1 MLSIFAIMWVSRA
14 HLQPPC
20 PQLSLRINILSE
32 IHLPKV
38 PYKGLE
44 LRKPPRGLHKATQGQ
59 GRDKRSPDAPGAC
72 TATAMWVPI
81 SLRSVYTHLEKIS
94 YFRCSGTTSSRAIN
108 ATFLHN
114 TWKARWSFQKT
125 FGEEQR
131 DTFGGLLPESRSG
144 ETSVRGVPG
153 KPRPEPG
160 GTGTLVLTTDLRRR
174 LEGFSRCPAFHKLA
188 LAWGCGG
195 AQLPIIIC
203 GKVIVPGAL
212 FWLHISSLVYFTW
225 SLRWVCRLDSF
236 TFNLKDPWL
245 AESTKDASSSLKCIL
260 EVPEKWS

>member
-1 MLSIFAIMWVSRA
+1 MFPVPAQPQRCESQSPWDPCTLTLRRFPILDAQGPPAHGAIS
-14 HLQPPC
+14 
-20 PQLSLRINILSE
+20 
-32 IHLPKV
+32 
-38 PYKGLE
+38 
-44 LRKPPRGLHKATQGQ
+44 
-59 GRDKRSPDAPGAC
+59 
-72 TATAMWVPI
+72 
-81 SLRSVYTHLEKIS
+81 
-94 YFRCSGTTSSRAIN
+94 

-131 DTFGGLLPESRSG
+131 DIFGGLLPESRSG

-160 GTGTLVLTTDLRRR
+160 GTGTIVLTRDPGWR

-195 AQLPIIIC
+195 VQLPIIIC
-203 GKVIVPGAL
+203 GKVSVPGAL
-212 FWLHISSLVYFTW
+212 FWLRISSLVYFTW